1 MTHNNNSDS
10 GNPLNRFKP
19 LTPGYENAEGP
30 HHEHDAEGNL
40 IIDFTGSDS
49 SSAEFAKASSTESIN
64 QRQIDP
70 ATGYPKDMIWTTKD
84 GRRIPIPH
92 MQDSHLL
99 NVIAFLRRRVEPVYK
114 KMILREIL
122 KSIIRSTAYCMTPL
136 NVFDNLDVED
146 NTTSY
151 MEDIKAEATSI
162 GKKVL
167 AMDADTFLRTYS
179 PQFPHLYQEA
189 YKRKLLIEVDHSKL
203 GAK

>member
-1 MTHNNNSDS
+1 MTPPDS

-40 IIDFTGSDS
+40 IIDFTGGDE

-70 ATGYPKDMIWTTKD
+70 ATGYPQDMIWATKD

-99 NVIAFLRRRVEPVYK
+99 NTIAFLRRRVEPVYK
-114 KMILREIL
+114 PNHLRHLLKHLFRITFTLNMFDDNGMDLEDEEDLIIQTKIRLGVEGKRILQ
-122 KSIIRSTAYCMTPL
+122 
-136 NVFDNLDVED
+136 
-146 NTTSY
+146 
-151 MEDIKAEATSI
+151 
-162 GKKVL
+162 
-167 AMDADTFLRTYS
+167 MDADTYLREFS

-189 YKRKLLIEVDHSKL
+189 YKRKLLIEVDSSKL
-203 GAK
+203 T